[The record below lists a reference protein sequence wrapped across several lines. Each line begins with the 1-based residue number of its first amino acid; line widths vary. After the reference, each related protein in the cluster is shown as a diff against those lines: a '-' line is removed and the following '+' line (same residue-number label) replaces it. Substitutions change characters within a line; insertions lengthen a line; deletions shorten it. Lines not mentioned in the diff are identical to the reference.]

1 MANNF
6 WAISSQ
12 EHVTSDEITMMSA
25 IYGNITIS
33 LFFIMLAQCPQVD
46 MSLQSDKLHL
56 YTDLEPISH
65 FRSLQN
71 ALLFCR

>member
-1 MANNF
+1 V

-12 EHVTSDEITMMSA
+12 EHVTSDEMMTMSA
-25 IYGNITIS
+25 MYGNITLS

-65 FRSLQN
+65 FLSLLN
-71 ALLFCR
+71 ALLCCR